1 MRAVVIAIDM
11 IGTTHVCNVKSL
23 SLPQVRLGLQIIA
36 VRAARNSLLGPQFI
50 AVRAA
55 RESDPSPQVTSS
67 RARCSARGGG
77 GGTRVARH
85 EQLKCI
91 VLRAFSAG
99 HSRGRTQRA
108 AARPARKRGVE
119 FLGKCRV
126 LFAIS
131 AGPSWR
137 RRQCEATSCAAS
149 VASRTFVVDLI
160 DGHVKSTSRLC

>member
-1 MRAVVIAIDM
+1 MDM

-108 AARPARKRGVE
+108 AARPARERGVSS
-119 FLGKCRV
+119 FLASAAFCLLSPLDPVGDAGSARQQRV
-126 LFAIS
+126 PRQWHRE
-131 AGPSWR
+131 PSWL
-137 RRQCEATSCAAS
+137 T
-149 VASRTFVVDLI
+149 
-160 DGHVKSTSRLC
+160 